1 MALISRRNWS
11 NFLSIYWERQSW
23 FGSEIEAWGEEGV
36 GDIYWVC
43 CFDKGQRGHQARYS
57 SAVCSFYTFLLWN
70 VSIGAILGMWQCLQS
85 KAEQDIGGDVCWG
98 FREYNGL
105 KSWHPYITG
114 WGTGGKDGGERS
126 GELKFMN
133 WSNMIKRLG
142 GVFSILKSW
151 KSSKVSDWLHWCGA
165 LIESSPAICLT
176 LDHVKANV
184 RLPQN
189 QQLEF

>member
-1 MALISRRNWS
+1 MWNVGLFWG
-11 NFLSIYWERQSW
+11 RQSW
-23 FGSEIEAWGEEGV
+23 FGAEIEAWGEEGV

-57 SAVCSFYTFLLWN
+57 SAVCSFYTILLWN

-114 WGTGGKDGGERS
+114 WGTGGKDGVREWGAEVY
-126 GELKFMN
+126 ELEQHDQKIGWSFFNSEKLKKFQGFRLAPLMWSIN
-133 WSNMIKRLG
+133 WILPRHMSHFRL
-142 GVFSILKSW
+142 
-151 KSSKVSDWLHWCGA
+151 SKG
-165 LIESSPAICLT
+165 
-176 LDHVKANV
+176 
-184 RLPQN
+184 
-189 QQLEF
+189 

>member
-11 NFLSIYWERQSW
+11 NFPLSMFWGRQSW
-23 FGSEIEAWGEEGV
+23 FGSEIEAWGEEGVV

-43 CFDKGQRGHQARYS
+43 CFDKGQRGHQPRYS
-57 SAVCSFYTFLLWN
+57 SAVCSFYTILLWN

-133 WSNMIKRLG
+133 WSNMIKKIRWNLFNSEKLKKFQGFRLDPLMW
-142 GVFSILKSW
+142 SINW
-151 KSSKVSDWLHWCGA
+151 
-165 LIESSPAICLT
+165 I
-176 LDHVKANV
+176 
-184 RLPQN
+184 LPRHMSHFRPR
-189 QQLEF
+189 EG